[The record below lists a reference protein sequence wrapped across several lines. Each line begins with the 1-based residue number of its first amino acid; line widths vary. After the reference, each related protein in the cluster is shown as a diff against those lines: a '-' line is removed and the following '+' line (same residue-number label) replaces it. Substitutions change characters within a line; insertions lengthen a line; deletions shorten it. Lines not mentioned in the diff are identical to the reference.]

1 MTVIPSVPRQE
12 SGRDLITL
20 AQQGFTLIELAIVM
34 FIVALMLGGMLLPLS
49 AQQDVRARSETTR
62 MMNEAREALI
72 GFAMINDRFPCPAS
86 AASNGR
92 ASPEGSGACTNPYDG
107 FFPAATLGMV
117 SSANDGYAYDG
128 WGNDAPSRLRYALSA
143 ASSSTFS
150 TTGGMKTIG
159 IGAISGDL
167 VICNTGTGVTSTTCA
182 APANTLADTAIA
194 AVYSLGK
201 NAPVG
206 GTSADEAPNVDGNR
220 VFVSAPTSPNYDDSV
235 IWLSPT
241 LLVGRLVAAGR
252 LP

>member
-1 MTVIPSVPRQE
+1 MTAIQSVFRLKPRRKSLEPGQ
-12 SGRDLITL
+12 R
-20 AQQGFTLIELAIVM
+20 GFTLIELAIVM
-34 FIVALMLGGMLLPLS
+34 FIVALILGGMLLPLS

-92 ASPEGSGACTNPYDG
+92 ASPEGSGACTKPYDG

-128 WGNDAPSRLRYALSA
+128 WGNEAAHRLRYGLSA
-143 ASSSTFS
+143 TSSSTFS

-159 IGAISGDL
+159 IGAIAGDL
-167 VICNTGTGVTSTTCA
+167 VICNTGTGVTATACA
-182 APANTLADTAIA
+182 APANTLTDTAITVIYA
-194 AVYSLGK
+194 LGK
-201 NAPVG
+201 NAPSG

-220 VFVSAPTSPNYDDSV
+220 VFISAPSSPDYDDSV

>member
-1 MTVIPSVPRQE
+1 MTAIQTVFQREPRRKYLKSEQ
-12 SGRDLITL
+12 R
-20 AQQGFTLIELAIVM
+20 GFTLIELAIVM

-86 AASNGR
+86 AANGR

-107 FFPAATLGMV
+107 FFPATTLGIV
-117 SSANDGYAYDG
+117 SSANDGYAYDS
-128 WGNDAPSRLRYALSA
+128 WGNEAPHRLRYALST

-159 IGAISGDL
+159 IGAIAGDL
-167 VICNTGTGVTSTTCA
+167 VICNTGTGVTATACA
-182 APANTLADTAIA
+182 APANTLTDTAIA
-194 AVYSLGK
+194 VIYALGK
-201 NAPVG
+201 NAPSG

-220 VFVSAPTSPNYDDSV
+220 VFISAPSSPDYDDSV